1 MKTGRKAEQC
11 AHTVSPPSG
20 CCRCSQT
27 LKKKLADVKRSWQ
40 QLKSQIKLDLG
51 VKMVPV
57 TLPSLLELSL
67 KGIEELVCQFSMRA
81 VSHMAQ
87 ENRRW
92 REKANEGIIG
102 CSEEEEDEIKVQIF
116 PSNHC

>member
-1 MKTGRKAEQC
+1 
-11 AHTVSPPSG
+11 
-20 CCRCSQT
+20 
-27 LKKKLADVKRSWQ
+27 
-40 QLKSQIKLDLG
+40 
-51 VKMVPV
+51 MVPV

-102 CSEEEEDEIKVQIF
+102 CSEEEEDEIKVF

>member
-1 MKTGRKAEQC
+1 MCRLHCT
-11 AHTVSPPSG
+11 HSLTFVLLPPLHPD
-20 CCRCSQT
+20 T
-27 LKKKLADVKRSWQ
+27 EKKLKAVEKPKKIDS
-40 QLKSQIKLDLG
+40 G

-67 KGIEELVCQFSMRA
+67 KGVQELVCQFSIKA

-102 CSEEEEDEIKVQIF
+102 CSEEEEDEIKVLIF
-116 PSNHC
+116 PSYHC

>member
-1 MKTGRKAEQC
+1 M
-11 AHTVSPPSG
+11 
-20 CCRCSQT
+20 
-27 LKKKLADVKRSWQ
+27 ADVKKELTEVENPPEKYS
-40 QLKSQIKLDLG
+40 G

-67 KGIEELVCQFSMRA
+67 RGVQELVCQFSIKA

-102 CSEEEEDEIKVQIF
+102 CSEEEEDEIKVLI
-116 PSNHC
+116 S

>member
-1 MKTGRKAEQC
+1 
-11 AHTVSPPSG
+11 
-20 CCRCSQT
+20 
-27 LKKKLADVKRSWQ
+27 
-40 QLKSQIKLDLG
+40 
-51 VKMVPV
+51 MVPV

-67 KGIEELVCQFSMRA
+67 RGVQELVCQFSIKA

-102 CSEEEEDEIKVQIF
+102 CSEEEEDEIKVLIF
-116 PSNHC
+116 LHTIAEIYVDDNSSLNETFTIKY

>member
-1 MKTGRKAEQC
+1 MTE
-11 AHTVSPPSG
+11 VENPPEKYS
-20 CCRCSQT
+20 
-27 LKKKLADVKRSWQ
+27 
-40 QLKSQIKLDLG
+40 G

-67 KGIEELVCQFSMRA
+67 RGVQELVCQFSIKA

-102 CSEEEEDEIKVQIF
+102 CSEEEEDEIKVLI
-116 PSNHC
+116 S

>member
-1 MKTGRKAEQC
+1 
-11 AHTVSPPSG
+11 
-20 CCRCSQT
+20 
-27 LKKKLADVKRSWQ
+27 
-40 QLKSQIKLDLG
+40 
-51 VKMVPV
+51 MVPV

-102 CSEEEEDEIKVQIF
+102 CSEEEEDEIETPKKRKMEVQISKVNASLLERRMELEGLQKMQQKMKLLNMLKKF
-116 PSNHC
+116 LVMQ

>member
-1 MKTGRKAEQC
+1 MCTVHTPHLTPPPLLQSDGR
-11 AHTVSPPSG
+11 
-20 CCRCSQT
+20 
-27 LKKKLADVKRSWQ
+27 KKLADVEKSRQ
-40 QLKSQIKLDLG
+40 ELKSQKVG

-67 KGIEELVCQFSMRA
+67 RGVQELVCQFSIKA

-102 CSEEEEDEIKVQIF
+102 CSEEEEDEIKVL
-116 PSNHC
+116 SS